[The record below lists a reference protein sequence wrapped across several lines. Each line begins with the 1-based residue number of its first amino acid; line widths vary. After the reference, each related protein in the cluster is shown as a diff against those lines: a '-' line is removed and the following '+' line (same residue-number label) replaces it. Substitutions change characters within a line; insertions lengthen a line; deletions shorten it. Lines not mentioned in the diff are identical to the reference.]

1 MIKIDKIY
9 KLFTKSSGVYTDT
22 RKPLTNGIFIALKGS
37 SFNGN
42 TFSSKAIQ
50 QGASLAIVD
59 DFNLAE
65 KSEKIIYVEDTYS
78 TLKNLANYHR
88 KKLTCPV
95 FAITGSNGK
104 TTTKELI
111 KTVLQEKFKTNATIG
126 NLNNHIGVPLT
137 LLNTPLSAEFTI
149 IEMGANHLNEIKELC
164 KIAEPTHGFI
174 TNFGKAH
181 IEGFGSEVGII
192 EGKSELY
199 NYLSN
204 SGGTIFVNID
214 NENQVKK
221 LNKIPFISFG
231 NSEKSN
237 YPITYND
244 KTNNKLDINFKG
256 FNFISELHGDYN
268 LQNLAAAIVIGN
280 YFRVPLNKIQK
291 AIKLYKSNNN
301 RSQFLKLKN
310 YNIILDAYN
319 ANPSSMEVAIKSFH
333 KSYSNK
339 SVLIIGDMLE
349 LGNYALSAHYEI
361 ISLAKTLS
369 FSRIIAVGE
378 NFKNVKMS
386 LSNFDKFSSTNELIE
401 HLKSKPIREKNILI
415 KGSRSMGLEKILTV
429 F

>member
-1 MIKIDKIY
+1 MIKIY
-9 KLFTKSSGVYTDT
+9 KFFTKSSGVYTDT
-22 RKPLTNGIFIALKGS
+22 RKPLVNGMFIALKGPA
-37 SFNGN
+37 FNGN
-42 TFSSKAIQ
+42 DYASNAIQ
-50 QGASLAIVD
+50 QGASVAIVD
-59 DFNLAE
+59 DFNLAK
-65 KSEKIIYVEDTYS
+65 KSEKFIYVEDTYS
-78 TLKNLANYHR
+78 TLNTLANYHR

-111 KTVLQEKFKTNATIG
+111 KSVMQERYKTHATIG

-149 IEMGANHLNEIKELC
+149 IEMGANHLNEINKLC
-164 KIAEPTHGFI
+164 KISEPTHGFI

-181 IEGFGSEVGII
+181 IEGFGSKAGII

-204 SGGTIFVNID
+204 SEGTIFANID

-221 LNKIPFISFG
+221 LNKTPFISFG
-231 NSEKSN
+231 KSEKSN
-237 YPITYND
+237 YPITYID
-244 KTNNKLDINFKG
+244 KTNNKLELNFKG
-256 FNFISELHGDYN
+256 FRFISDLHGNYN

-280 YFRVPLNKIQK
+280 YFKVPINKIQK

-301 RSQFLKLKN
+301 RSQFLKLKC

-333 KSYSNK
+333 KSYSKK

-349 LGNYALSAHYEI
+349 LGNYARAAHDEI

-369 FSRIIAVGE
+369 FSRIIAVGK
-378 NFKNVKMS
+378 NFKNVEIS

-401 HLKSKPIREKNILI
+401 HLKNNPIKEKNILI